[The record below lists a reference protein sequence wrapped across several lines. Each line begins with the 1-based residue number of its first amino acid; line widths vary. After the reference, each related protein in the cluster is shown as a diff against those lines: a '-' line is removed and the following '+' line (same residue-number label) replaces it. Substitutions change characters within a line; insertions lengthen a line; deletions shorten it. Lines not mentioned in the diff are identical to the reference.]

1 MEDLKY
7 IEEYIKDRK
16 HNTPELSTLW
26 DVAPNGEIRYW
37 ARFSMLDDEDDH
49 HTDFVQAVGS
59 SFEEVTHKIAEYL
72 KSGNHYEDNRYL

>member
-1 MEDLKY
+1 MKDLKY

-37 ARFSMLDDEDDH
+37 ARFSMLDDEDEDY
-49 HTDFVQAVGS
+49 TDYVQVTGDNP
-59 SFEEVTHKIAEYL
+59 EETLGKIVEYI
-72 KSGNHYEDNRYL
+72 KSGKHYSDGRYL